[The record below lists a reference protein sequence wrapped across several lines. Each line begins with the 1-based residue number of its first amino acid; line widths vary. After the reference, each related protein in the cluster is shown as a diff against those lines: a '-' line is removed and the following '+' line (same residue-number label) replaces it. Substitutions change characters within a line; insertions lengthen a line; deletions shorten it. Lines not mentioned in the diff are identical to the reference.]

1 MKPQH
6 YQKRIKVHFGRVW
19 HFCITNSPPRIYK
32 TFYCF
37 GQCGRAW
44 REKNILILEVKR
56 PVIKVSILLCW
67 THRRRVI
74 KNLWDLGVTTFCR
87 SCPKSRFL
95 ENVYT
100 SNFFSF
106 KKANSMLFSPHQHQ
120 KKLNWQKHFRNVSV
134 FDTNFLYVDNYFST
148 KKNSCKGCS
157 LPWSPPPTS
166 MLALQLPLLFQSW

>member
-67 THRRRVI
+67 THRRRVK
-74 KNLWDLGVTTFCR
+74 KNLGDLGVTTFF
-87 SCPKSRFL
+87 PKRYVHAPKVDFWKTFTL
-95 ENVYT
+95 LT
-100 SNFFSF
+100 SLVL
-106 KKANSMLFSPHQHQ
+106 KRQIQ
-120 KKLNWQKHFRNVSV
+120 C
-134 FDTNFLYVDNYFST
+134 YFHLINIR
-148 KKNSCKGCS
+148 KN
-157 LPWSPPPTS
+157 
-166 MLALQLPLLFQSW
+166 